1 MRQQNH
7 IKNNVFGEDDCSWP
21 ISKITQ
27 LDIKETLTE
36 YCAFTYYLNNVLYL
50 MSLAAVLI

>member
-1 MRQQNH
+1 MTVH
-7 IKNNVFGEDDCSWP
+7 GP

-36 YCAFTYYLNNVLYL
+36 YCTFTYYLNNVLYL
-50 MSLAAVLI
+50 MSLAAVLLWNSGPEGCR

>member
-1 MRQQNH
+1 MTVH
-7 IKNNVFGEDDCSWP
+7 GP

-50 MSLAAVLI
+50 MSLAAVLLWNSGPEGCR